1 MHWTY
6 EPAMEQ
12 GVFPHEGG
20 YTNDPRDPGGPT
32 NWGITIYDARR
43 YWKSDATA
51 ADVKAMPKSVAEA
64 IYWPHYAVPLC
75 YDDLP
80 AGPDYAALDYGINS
94 GVSRAAKVMQR
105 LVGMNNVDGVIGP
118 ATLAAIGRR
127 DPEALVNAICDERM
141 AFLRSL
147 KTFSAFGK
155 GWTRRVTEV
164 RALALHFADQ
174 AKHMAPRSHADANRR
189 DDGER
194 RHPAT
199 RGGKEGHPGR
209 RWRCGSRYGR
219 RFPRMGRRTPGR
231 NRRAGARHR
240 RDDRRHRLCDQSKLP
255 GAAGCADAGHRGSA
269 RKSRRLKFFTQ
280 KRSQS

>member
-6 EPAMEQ
+6 APAMEQ

-32 NWGITIYDARR
+32 NWGITIHDARK
-43 YWKSDATA
+43 YWKSNATA

-105 LVGMNNVDGVIGP
+105 LVGMSNVDGAIGP

-174 AKHMAPRSHADANRR
+174 AKHMAPQVTPTQADETMAKGVIPPPTAAKKIIQAGGGGAAVGTAGGFHEWVVAHPVETGALALGIVVMIGGTIYAFNRNYR
-189 DDGER
+189 ARQDA
-194 RHPAT
+194 P
-199 RGGKEGHPGR
+199 
-209 RWRCGSRYGR
+209 
-219 RFPRMGRRTPGR
+219 TPGI
-231 NRRAGARHR
+231 AVVPE
-240 RDDRRHRLCDQSKLP
+240 K
-255 GAAGCADAGHRGSA
+255 AAG
-269 RKSRRLKFFTQ
+269 
-280 KRSQS
+280 

>member
-32 NWGITIYDARR
+32 NWGITIFDARK
-43 YWKSDATA
+43 YWKSNATA

-64 IYWPHYAVPLC
+64 IYWPHYAIPLC

-105 LVGMNNVDGVIGP
+105 LVGMNNVDGNIGP

-141 AFLRSL
+141 EFLRSL
-147 KTFSAFGK
+147 KTFPVFGN
-155 GWTRRVTEV
+155 GWTRRVSEV

-174 AKHMAPRSHADANRR
+174 AKHMAPSITPTQPEETMAKGVIPPPTAAKKVIQVGGGGAAVGTAGGFHEWIITHPVETGALALGVAVMIGGTVYAINRNYQAR
-189 DDGER
+189 QEA
-194 RHPAT
+194 P
-199 RGGKEGHPGR
+199 
-209 RWRCGSRYGR
+209 
-219 RFPRMGRRTPGR
+219 TPGI
-231 NRRAGARHR
+231 AVVPE
-240 RDDRRHRLCDQSKLP
+240 K
-255 GAAGCADAGHRGSA
+255 AAA
-269 RKSRRLKFFTQ
+269 
-280 KRSQS
+280 

>member
-32 NWGITIYDARR
+32 NWGITIYDARK
-43 YWKSDATA
+43 YWKSNATA

-127 DPEALVNAICDERM
+127 DPR
-141 AFLRSL
+141 RSSMRSV
-147 KTFSAFGK
+147 TSA
-155 GWTRRVTEV
+155 WRSCARSRRS
-164 RALALHFADQ
+164 R
-174 AKHMAPRSHADANRR
+174 RSA
-189 DDGER
+189 
-194 RHPAT
+194 
-199 RGGKEGHPGR
+199 
-209 RWRCGSRYGR
+209 
-219 RFPRMGRRTPGR
+219 
-231 NRRAGARHR
+231 RAGR
-240 RDDRRHRLCDQSKLP
+240 
-255 GAAGCADAGHRGSA
+255 GA
-269 RKSRRLKFFTQ
+269 
-280 KRSQS
+280 